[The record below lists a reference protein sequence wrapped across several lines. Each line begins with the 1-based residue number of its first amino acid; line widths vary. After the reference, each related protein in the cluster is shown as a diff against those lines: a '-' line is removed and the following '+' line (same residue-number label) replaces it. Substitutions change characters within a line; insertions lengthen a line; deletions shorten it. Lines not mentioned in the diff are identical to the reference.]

1 MKIFNLR
8 YGKGIFA
15 YFYLT
20 NRRYKHYR
28 SRNMTVGN
36 ERKSHLVTGGT
47 GLLGSHIVEQL
58 RHKGHRVRVLCRAGS
73 DTSYVQ
79 SIGASIVEG
88 DITNAS
94 SLRHACQDIDTVYHA
109 AARVGDWGPWSEFVT
124 ISIDG
129 TQHLLEAAAGAQV
142 RRFIHISSISAYGH
156 VNGRGLVLDES
167 APLGVNLAK
176 WSYYSRAKV
185 AAERSVWQMHKAVK
199 LPVTVIRPSWLYGPR
214 DRASMSR
221 LCESI
226 RKRKLKLIGNGE
238 NRLNLVHAANV
249 AEAAIL
255 AAQSDNA
262 NGEAYNVCHDGHI
275 TQREYFNRIAAQLGE
290 PEVTASIPYGLAKS
304 LAFMLECVGHATKSK
319 KAPLV
324 TRYAL
329 WLMGRQCFFEC
340 EKIKKHLGWKSTIG
354 YENGIAEAVDD
365 YLTCGGPRSKD
376 KAELQPSAQTT
387 SKESV

>member
-1 MKIFNLR
+1 M
-8 YGKGIFA
+8 A
-15 YFYLT
+15 V
-20 NRRYKHYR
+20 
-28 SRNMTVGN
+28 RND
-36 ERKSHLVTGGT
+36 RKPHLVTGGT

-58 RHKGHRVRVLCRAGS
+58 RRKGLPVRVLCRPGS
-73 DTSYVQ
+73 DTSFLQ
-79 SIGASIVEG
+79 SVGASVVEG

-94 SLRHACQDIDTVYHA
+94 SLRHACQDVDTVFHA
-109 AARVGDWGPWSEFVT
+109 AARVGDWGPWSEFVM

-156 VNGRGLVLDES
+156 VNGRGLVLDEK
-167 APLGVNLAK
+167 APLGVNLSR

-185 AAERSVWQMHKAVK
+185 AAEHLVWQMHKAVQ

-214 DRASMSR
+214 DRASMAR

-249 AEAAIL
+249 AEAAIM
-255 AAQSDNA
+255 AAQCDKA
-262 NGEAYNVCHDGHI
+262 NGQAYNVCHDGSI
-275 TQREYFNRIAAQLGE
+275 SQREYFNRIAAQLGE

-304 LAFMLECVGHATKSK
+304 LAFVLECIGHLTKSK

-340 EKIKKHLGWKSTIG
+340 EKIKNQLGWQPTIG
-354 YENGIAEAVDD
+354 YEQGIADAVED
-365 YLTCGGPRSKD
+365 YLTCGGPRSKG
-376 KAELQPSAQTT
+376 KSAIQPASQTP
-387 SKESV
+387 SKETV

>member
-1 MKIFNLR
+1 ME
-8 YGKGIFA
+8 YG
-15 YFYLT
+15 
-20 NRRYKHYR
+20 
-28 SRNMTVGN
+28 
-36 ERKSHLVTGGT
+36 RKPHLVTGGT

-58 RHKGHRVRVLCRAGS
+58 RHKGLPVRVLCRPGS
-73 DTSYVQ
+73 DTSFLLAV
-79 SIGASIVEG
+79 GAKVVEG

-94 SLRHACQDIDTVYHA
+94 SLRNACQGVDTVYHA
-109 AARVGDWGPWSEFVT
+109 AARVGDWGPWSEFVA

-156 VNGRGLVLDES
+156 VNGRGLVLDEK
-167 APLGVNLAK
+167 APLGVNLSR

-185 AAERSVWQMHKAVK
+185 AAERLVWQMHQAVK

-214 DRASMSR
+214 DRASMAR

-226 RKRKLKLIGNGE
+226 RKRKLKLIGNGK

-249 AEAAIL
+249 AEASIL
-255 AAQSDNA
+255 AAQSEKA
-262 NGEAYNVCHDGHI
+262 NGEAYNVCHDGSI

-304 LAFMLECVGHATKSK
+304 LAFLFECFGHLTKSK
-319 KAPLV
+319 RAPLV

-340 EKIKKHLGWKSTIG
+340 VKIKKHLGWQPTIG
-354 YENGIAEAVDD
+354 YEEGIAAAVED
-365 YLTCGGPRSKD
+365 YLTRGGPPITEKS
-376 KAELQPSAQTT
+376 ALQPTPET
-387 SKESV
+387 PNRETV